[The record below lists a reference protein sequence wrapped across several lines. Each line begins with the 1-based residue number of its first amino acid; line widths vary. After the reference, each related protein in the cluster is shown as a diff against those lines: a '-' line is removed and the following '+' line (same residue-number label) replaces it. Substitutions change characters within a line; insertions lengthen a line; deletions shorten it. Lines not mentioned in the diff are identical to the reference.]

1 MEKNYIISFPSSG
14 NHLVRFFIE
23 LLNERPTSGTGN
35 PLDIELYRNTYS
47 EDIPFNIKAGSKDY
61 IFYKDHS
68 PIRYDNLNK
77 LIFIV
82 RNPKEILVKNSDY
95 KYDARYF
102 EGYFELIDF
111 YNNYSGPKILFYY
124 EDILINKESFI
135 RNLYS
140 FVGTTNLKKLEYC
153 LQNID
158 KLYELSQNGT
168 NRAWGGNNSSG
179 NLNLY
184 WNRTSEVVKK
194 QVNVLI
200 DKKKKTNKYNDIFD
214 FYKL

>member
-77 LIFIV
+77 LIFKI
-82 RNPKEILVKNSDY
+82 IKN
-95 KYDARYF
+95 
-102 EGYFELIDF
+102 
-111 YNNYSGPKILFYY
+111 LF
-124 EDILINKESFI
+124 II
-135 RNLYS
+135 
-140 FVGTTNLKKLEYC
+140 
-153 LQNID
+153 
-158 KLYELSQNGT
+158 
-168 NRAWGGNNSSG
+168 
-179 NLNLY
+179 
-184 WNRTSEVVKK
+184 
-194 QVNVLI
+194 
-200 DKKKKTNKYNDIFD
+200 
-214 FYKL
+214 